1 MYTIANI
8 FSAALQ
14 VFGGASQNSFR
25 SPNGTISQAVM
36 EVRNNV
42 TLVES
47 RRIMPLLPAI
57 YGGEYLYPIGDDVDT
72 VLAITPM
79 VGRSDADMSNFTNT
93 SSNNIQNDINKTKKL
108 FDVEY
113 RNGIRL
119 LRLSNGLTADAPI
132 VLFNGNSLTAEGTVA
147 VSEDANTLSLNTIS
161 QMTGSGAVDFNITPS
176 TNSAVFQATAMTS
189 KDIAS
194 ITQNGSFT
202 LGIFVPMNLVGK
214 ITSISLAIGNDA
226 FTNTLTMS
234 ANKNMYGG
242 AFIHGWNIVQFQYRS
257 GIIAG
262 AFDNTAVTAFKG
274 TIVHTS
280 TEAITGVL
288 IDGLNCHKGLGYNL
302 EYYSRFH
309 FMDKNG
315 VFMEKATSVGLDD
328 KVITSQDGFNLI
340 VHEARKLMDYEL
352 KGTSGGEIYN
362 VSDTVLNGTS
372 ADKYNKTR
380 QRGGAYDAYRQ
391 KYPSEVKPLITHY
404 N

>member
-14 VFGGASQNSFR
+14 VFGGASQSSFR
-25 SPNGTISQAVM
+25 SPNQTISQAVL

-47 RRIMPLLPAI
+47 RRVMPLLPAI

-79 VGRSDADMSNFTNT
+79 VGRSEADMSNFTNT
-93 SSNNIQNDINKTKKL
+93 SSNNIQNDINRTKKL
-108 FDVEY
+108 FDIEY

-119 LRLSNGLTADAPI
+119 LRLSNGLTSDAPI
-132 VLFNGNSLTAEGTVA
+132 TLFNGDSLTTEGTVA
-147 VSEDANTLSLNTIS
+147 VSGDANTLSLNTIR
-161 QMTGSGAVDFNITPS
+161 QLTGISAVDFNITPS
-176 TNSAVFQATAMTS
+176 TNSAVFQSTGMTA
-189 KDIAS
+189 KDISS
-194 ITQNGSFT
+194 ITKNGSFT
-202 LGIFVPMNLVGK
+202 LGIFVPSNLVGK
-214 ITSISLAIGNDA
+214 ITSVSLAVGNDA
-226 FTNTLTMS
+226 FTNILTMS

-242 AFIHGWNIVQFQYRS
+242 AFIHGWNIVQYEYRS
-257 GIIAG
+257 GTITG
-262 AFDNTAVTAFKG
+262 SFDNTAITAFKG

-315 VFMEKATSVGLDD
+315 VFMEKAISVGLDD

-352 KGTSGGEIYN
+352 NGSDAGK
-362 VSDTVLNGTS
+362 VSNNADIVLNGTS

-391 KYPSEVKPLITHY
+391 KYPSEVKPLITYY

>member
-1 MYTIANI
+1 MYTIENL

-14 VFGGASQNSFR
+14 VFGGASQSSFR
-25 SPNGTISQAVM
+25 SPNQTISQAVL

-47 RRIMPLLPAI
+47 RRIIPLLPAV

-79 VGRSDADMSNFTNT
+79 VGRSESDMSNFTNT
-93 SSNNIQNDINKTKKL
+93 SSNNIQNDINKTRKL
-108 FDVEY
+108 FDIEY

-119 LRLSNGLTADAPI
+119 LRLSNGLTSDAPI
-132 VLFNGNSLTAEGTVA
+132 TIFSGNSLTDEGTVA
-147 VSEDANTLSLNTIS
+147 VSGDANTLSLNTIR
-161 QMTGSGAVDFNITPS
+161 QLTGLGAVDFNITPS
-176 TNSAVFQATAMTS
+176 TNSAIFQSTGITA
-189 KDIAS
+189 KDISS
-194 ITQNGSFT
+194 ITKNGSFT
-202 LGIFVPMNLVGK
+202 FGIFVPSNLVGK
-214 ITSISLAIGNDA
+214 ISSLSLVVGNDA

-234 ANKNMYGG
+234 VNKNMYGG
-242 AFIHGWNIVQFQYRS
+242 SFIYGWNIVQFEYRS
-257 GIIAG
+257 GTITG
-262 AFDNTAVTAFKG
+262 TFDNTSITAFKG

-280 TEAITGVL
+280 TQAITGVL
-288 IDGLNCHKGLGYNL
+288 INDLNCHKGLGYNL

-340 VHEARKLMDYEL
+340 MHEARKLMDNEL
-352 KGTSGGEIYN
+352 KGADAGKIYN
-362 VSDTVLNGTS
+362 QSDTILNGTS

-380 QRGGAYDAYRQ
+380 QRGGAYDEYRQ
-391 KYPSEVKPLITHY
+391 RHPSEVKPLITSY